1 MYHFSR
7 WKYWLVILVLVVGT
21 LFALPNVFG
30 EGPALQ
36 LSRNDRVAMDAAA
49 EQRVLGVLQGVKITP
64 EVSYLQK
71 DRLVL
76 RFADED
82 QRVAARDAIL
92 KGTSGDYLVAL
103 SSVPRTPEWMRIVGL
118 KPMSLGL
125 DLRGG
130 VHFVYEVDIQGAL
143 TQAVERLER
152 DARTTLR
159 DKRIPYGAVTSE
171 GVTSVSASA
180 PGALRPG
187 LTNVAAVRVV
197 LRNPSDVQAAMDALK
212 APDGSLQI
220 TSGEDNGATYVE
232 IRMSPTEIKRRQ
244 DVAIEQNI
252 TTLRNRVDELG
263 IAEPIVT
270 RQASNRIV
278 VQLPGVQDPNEAIR
292 VLGATAT
299 LEFRLVD
306 EANNPYEAEQSKRIP
321 IGSKLY
327 YMRPQV
333 GPNGQPVPQ
342 QQRRPILL
350 KRDVIATGEQLT
362 DANSSIDTQEG
373 MPQVNVKL
381 DARGGQ
387 AMLNATKDN
396 VGKRMAVVYISKKQ
410 LAQGE
415 QCKGVRTGAIC
426 TEEEVISAATIQSVL
441 SSSFRITGLQAAEA
455 RELALLLRSGALA
468 APQTIVEQRSVGPS
482 LGADNIRRGWH
493 AMAVGLVLTFAFM
506 AMYYRAF
513 GWIANAVLAA
523 NLVLTVGLLS
533 MLQASLS
540 LPGIAAVV
548 FHLGIAVDANILIYE
563 RIREELRAGN
573 SPLSAINAGF
583 EKAFATIADSNVT
596 TLIAGVVLF
605 AFGTGTIRSFAIV
618 MTLGILTSLFTSV
631 VGSRA
636 LVHAIWGRRPRL
648 AYLPI

>member
-7 WKYWLVILVLVVGT
+7 WKYWLVIIVVVVGT
-21 LFALPNVFG
+21 LLALPNVFG

-36 LSRNDRVAMDAAA
+36 LSRNDRVPMDQAAQ
-49 EQRVLGVLQGVKITP
+49 QRVLGVLQAQKITP
-64 EVSYLQK
+64 EVAYLQK
-71 DRLVL
+71 DRLVM
-76 RFADED
+76 RFADPP
-82 QRVAARDAIL
+82 QQTAARDAII

-103 SSVPRTPEWMRIVGL
+103 SSVPRTPEWMRRVGL

-143 TQAVERLER
+143 TQTVERMER
-152 DARTTLR
+152 DVRTTLR
-159 DKRIPYGAVTSE
+159 DKRIPYGAVTSSN
-171 GVTSVSASA
+171 GV
-180 PGALRPG
+180 
-187 LTNVAAVRVV
+187 VRVV
-197 LRNPSDVQAAMDALK
+197 LRNASDLQAAMDALK
-212 APDGSLQI
+212 APDGSLQL
-220 TSGEDNGATYVE
+220 TSGEGSDGSYVE
-232 IRMSPTEIKRRQ
+232 MRMTPVEIKRRQ

-252 TTLRNRVDELG
+252 TTLRNRVDALG
-263 IAEPIVT
+263 ISEPNIT
-270 RQASNRIV
+270 RQAANRIS
-278 VQLPGVQDPNEAIR
+278 VQLPGVDDPNEAIR

-306 EANNPYEAEQSKRIP
+306 ETGNAYEAEQNKRIP

-327 YMRPQV
+327 YMRAE
-333 GPNGQPVPQ
+333 GGQA
-342 QQRRPILL
+342 RRPILL
-350 KRDVIATGEQLT
+350 KREIIATGEQLT
-362 DANSSIDTQEG
+362 DATSSFQEG
-373 MPQVNVKL
+373 QPQVNVKL

-387 AMLNATKDN
+387 SMLNATKDN

-410 LAQGE
+410 LAEGE
-415 QCKGVRTGAIC
+415 QCKGARSGAIC
-426 TEEEVISAATIQSVL
+426 TEEDVISAATIQSVL
-441 SSSFRITGLQAAEA
+441 SSSFRITGLQANEA

-506 AMYYRAF
+506 AMYYRGF

-533 MLQASLS
+533 LLQASLS

-573 SPLSAINAGF
+573 SPLAAINAGF

-636 LVHAIWGRRPRL
+636 LVHWIWGRRTRL
-648 AYLPI
+648 AHLPI

>member
-7 WKYWLVILVLVVGT
+7 WKYWLVIVVIVVGT

-36 LSRNDRVAMDAAA
+36 LSRNDRVAMDEAAQ
-49 EQRVLGVLQGVKITP
+49 QRVLGVLEAAKLTP

-76 RFADED
+76 RFATDA
-82 QRVAARDAIL
+82 QQTAARDAIL

-103 SSVPRTPEWMRIVGL
+103 SSVPREPELMRKLGF

-143 TQAVERLER
+143 AQAVERMER

-159 DKRIPYGAVTSE
+159 DKRVPYGAVTSNTGT
-171 GVTSVSASA
+171 GV
-180 PGALRPG
+180 
-187 LTNVAAVRVV
+187 VRVV
-197 LRNPSDVQAAMDALK
+197 LRNGSDLQAAMDALK
-212 APDGSLQI
+212 APDGSVQI
-220 TSGEDNGATYVE
+220 TSGEEGGSTYVE
-232 IRMSPTEIKRRQ
+232 MKMTPAELKRRQ

-270 RQASNRIV
+270 RQAANRIV

-306 EANNPYEAEQSKRIP
+306 EANNAYEAVQSKRIP

-327 YMRPQV
+327 YMRPEV
-333 GPNGQPVPQ
+333 GKNGRPVPDQ
-342 QQRRPILL
+342 PRRPILL

-362 DANSSIDTQEG
+362 NATSNINTQEG
-373 MPQVNVKL
+373 QPQVNVTL
-381 DARGGQ
+381 DSRGGQ
-387 AMLNATKDN
+387 SMFNATKDN

-410 LAQGE
+410 LAEGE
-415 QCKGVRTGAIC
+415 PCKGVRTGQIC

-441 SSSFRITGLQAAEA
+441 SSSFRITGLQATEA

-493 AMAVGLVLTFAFM
+493 AMGVGLLLTFAFM
-506 AMYYRAF
+506 AVYYRGF
-513 GWIANAVLAA
+513 GWIANAVLAC

-636 LVHAIWGRRPRL
+636 LVHAIWGRRARL
-648 AYLPI
+648 ASLPI